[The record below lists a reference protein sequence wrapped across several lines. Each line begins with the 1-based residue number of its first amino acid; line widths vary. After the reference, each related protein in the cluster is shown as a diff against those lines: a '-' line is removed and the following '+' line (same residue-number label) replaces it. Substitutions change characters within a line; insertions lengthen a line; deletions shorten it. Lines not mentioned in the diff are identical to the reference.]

1 MAAPL
6 DKKYLKEEEH
16 EITAEG
22 NKRYTICGMRFETTP
37 EYAVRKAVG
46 QGAYGLVCS
55 GRNVHTNKL
64 VALKKIPKAFEDTV
78 DCKRLL
84 REIKILR
91 HFKHDNVLGLL
102 DILPPPG
109 GGSKEWKDVVRC
121 HVRRPPRRHAASLP
135 PESCCRLARHLATRT
150 GCPGMLT
157 CPVCA
162 HARQY
167 IVSELMDTD
176 LHYIIH
182 SKQPLTDEHFKYF
195 LYQVSL
201 LLRVAART
209 RPAHPHSRR
218 IRPRAAG
225 ASSHVCVRHARPVQI
240 LRGVHAIH
248 TAHVLHRDLKPGNL
262 LVNKN
267 CDLKICDFGLARAID
282 PSEEKKDL
290 GLTECARVYGRPRPR
305 TACRVCRI
313 RSARSARLLSRLLSR
328 PPAPP
333 AAPPAEPPLRADTVR
348 YVVTRWYRAPELL
361 VENQSYTT
369 AIDVWAVGCIFA
381 EMLGRKAL
389 FPGRDYLHQLR
400 LIIDVLGTPSE
411 ADLACITNQ
420 QAVQF
425 LRTLPVKPRK
435 PWTEIFPNA
444 SPQALDLL
452 NEMLVFDPA
461 KRCTMVD
468 ALNSEYM
475 AALHQGRELPQEEEH
490 FSFGFEK
497 PEITQDELRD
507 LIWKEMGSF
516 HPDLLKK
523 G

>member
-1 MAAPL
+1 MAAKAEL

-16 EITAEG
+16 EKLPDG

-37 EYAVRKAVG
+37 KYAVRKAVG

-55 GRNVHTNKL
+55 GRNVETNKL
-64 VALKKIPKAFEDTV
+64 VAIKKISKAFEDTV

-84 REIKILR
+84 REIKILQ

-102 DILPPPG
+102 DILPPG
-109 GGSKEWKDVVRC
+109 KDGSKEWKDV
-121 HVRRPPRRHAASLP
+121 
-135 PESCCRLARHLATRT
+135 
-150 GCPGMLT
+150 
-157 CPVCA
+157 
-162 HARQY
+162 Y

-182 SKQPLTDEHFKYF
+182 SKQQLTDEHFKYF
-195 LYQVSL
+195 LY
-201 LLRVAART
+201 
-209 RPAHPHSRR
+209 
-218 IRPRAAG
+218 
-225 ASSHVCVRHARPVQI
+225 QI

-267 CDLKICDFGLARAID
+267 CDLKICDFGLARGID
-282 PSEEKKDL
+282 PSEEKKDI
-290 GLTECARVYGRPRPR
+290 GLTE
-305 TACRVCRI
+305 
-313 RSARSARLLSRLLSR
+313 
-328 PPAPP
+328 
-333 AAPPAEPPLRADTVR
+333 

-400 LIIDVLGTPSE
+400 LIIDHLGTPSE
-411 ADLACITNQ
+411 ADLACITNR

-435 PWTEIFPNA
+435 PWADVFPSA
-444 SPQALDLL
+444 STGALDLL

-475 AALHQGRELPQEEEH
+475 AALHQGRTLPQEEEH

-497 PEITQDELRD
+497 PDITQEELRD
-507 LIWKEMGSF
+507 LIWEGACCGSGCGL
-516 HPDLLKK
+516 PRIAADCRGLPRIAADDR
-523 G
+523 

>member
-1 MAAPL
+1 MKTSDSKPV
-6 DKKYLKEEEH
+6 DKKMQEQEH
-16 EITAEG
+16 ELTEYG
-22 NKRYTICGMRFETTP
+22 TKRYTICGMRFETTT

-55 GRNVHTNKL
+55 GRNVETSTP
-64 VALKKIPKAFEDTV
+64 VAIKKIPKAFEDTI

-91 HFKHDNVLGLL
+91 HFRHDNVLGLI
-102 DILPPPG
+102 DILPPPAG
-109 GGSKEWKDVVRC
+109 AGSKDWRDV
-121 HVRRPPRRHAASLP
+121 
-135 PESCCRLARHLATRT
+135 
-150 GCPGMLT
+150 
-157 CPVCA
+157 
-162 HARQY
+162 Y

-195 LYQVSL
+195 LYQ
-201 LLRVAART
+201 
-209 RPAHPHSRR
+209 
-218 IRPRAAG
+218 
-225 ASSHVCVRHARPVQI
+225 I

-248 TAHVLHRDLKPGNL
+248 SAHVLHRDLKPGNL

-282 PSEEKKDL
+282 PSEKEKKDL
-290 GLTECARVYGRPRPR
+290 GLTE
-305 TACRVCRI
+305 
-313 RSARSARLLSRLLSR
+313 
-328 PPAPP
+328 
-333 AAPPAEPPLRADTVR
+333 

-361 VENQSYTT
+361 VENQTYTT

-411 ADLACITNQ
+411 EDLSCITNA

-425 LRTLPVKPRK
+425 LRTLPLKPRR
-435 PWTEIFPNA
+435 PWSDVFPSA
-444 SPQALDLL
+444 TPQAIALLDA
-452 NEMLVFDPA
+452 MLVFNPA
-461 KRCTMVD
+461 KRCTMED

-475 AALHQGRELPQEEEH
+475 AALHQGRPLPREEEH

-497 PEITQDELRD
+497 AEITQAELRG
-507 LIWKEMGSF
+507 LIWEQMTDF
-516 HPDLLKK
+516 HPEAGASRKS
-523 G
+523 GA

>member
-1 MAAPL
+1 MSSAPV
-6 DKKYLKEEEH
+6 DKKLQEQEH
-16 EITAEG
+16 EITEY
-22 NKRYTICGMRFETTP
+22 NYKRYNICGMRFETTP
-37 EYAVRKAVG
+37 NYAVRKAVG

-55 GRNVHTNKL
+55 GRNIESGKT
-64 VALKKIPKAFEDTV
+64 VAIKKIPKAFEDII

-91 HFKHDNVLGLL
+91 HFRHDNVLGLV
-102 DILPPPG
+102 DILPPTG
-109 GGSKEWKDVVRC
+109 KLQDWKDV
-121 HVRRPPRRHAASLP
+121 
-135 PESCCRLARHLATRT
+135 
-150 GCPGMLT
+150 
-157 CPVCA
+157 
-162 HARQY
+162 Y

-195 LYQVSL
+195 LY
-201 LLRVAART
+201 
-209 RPAHPHSRR
+209 
-218 IRPRAAG
+218 
-225 ASSHVCVRHARPVQI
+225 QI

-282 PSEEKKDL
+282 PTEEKKDL
-290 GLTECARVYGRPRPR
+290 GLTE
-305 TACRVCRI
+305 
-313 RSARSARLLSRLLSR
+313 
-328 PPAPP
+328 
-333 AAPPAEPPLRADTVR
+333 

-411 ADLACITNQ
+411 EDLACITNH

-435 PWTEIFPNA
+435 AWSEIFPNA
-444 SPQALDLL
+444 SPAALNLL
-452 NEMLVFDPA
+452 NDMLVFNPS
-461 KRCTMVD
+461 KRCTMVE

-475 AALHQGRELPQEEEH
+475 TALHQGRELPQEEKH

-497 PEITQDELRD
+497 SDITQEELRE
-507 LIWKEMGSF
+507 LIWSEMASF
-516 HPDLLKK
+516 HPELKDRQ
-523 G
+523 

>member
-1 MAAPL
+1 MSQPL

-22 NKRYTICGMRFETTP
+22 NKRYTICGMSFVTTKN
-37 EYAVRKAVG
+37 YAVRKAVG

-55 GRNVHTNKL
+55 GRIVDSGKL

-109 GGSKEWKDVVRC
+109 SEAKGWKDV
-121 HVRRPPRRHAASLP
+121 
-135 PESCCRLARHLATRT
+135 
-150 GCPGMLT
+150 
-157 CPVCA
+157 
-162 HARQY
+162 Y

-195 LYQVSL
+195 LY
-201 LLRVAART
+201 
-209 RPAHPHSRR
+209 
-218 IRPRAAG
+218 
-225 ASSHVCVRHARPVQI
+225 QI

-282 PSEEKKDL
+282 PTEEKKDL
-290 GLTECARVYGRPRPR
+290 GLTE
-305 TACRVCRI
+305 
-313 RSARSARLLSRLLSR
+313 
-328 PPAPP
+328 
-333 AAPPAEPPLRADTVR
+333 

-389 FPGRDYLHQLR
+389 LPGRDYLDQLKR
-400 LIIDVLGTPSE
+400 IIDVLGTPSE
-411 ADLACITNQ
+411 HDLSCITNV

-425 LRTLPVKPRK
+425 LRTLPKKDRK
-435 PWTEIFPNA
+435 PWAEVFPNA
-444 SPQALDLL
+444 TPQALALLDL
-452 NEMLVFDPA
+452 MLIFNPEE
-461 KRCTMVD
+461 RCSMED

-475 AALHQGRELPQEEEH
+475 AALHQNRELPKEEKH
-490 FSFGFEK
+490 FSFGFET
-497 PEITQDELRD
+497 PDISQEELRA
-507 LIWKEMGSF
+507 LIWSEMASF
-516 HPDLLKK
+516 HPEMGDVQLPAK
-523 G
+523 

>member
-1 MAAPL
+1 MASSARAIVE
-6 DKKYLKEEEH
+6 D
-16 EITAEG
+16 
-22 NKRYTICGMRFETTP
+22 
-37 EYAVRKAVG
+37 
-46 QGAYGLVCS
+46 
-55 GRNVHTNKL
+55 NKL
-64 VALKKIPKAFEDTV
+64 IAIKKIPKAFEDTV

-91 HFKHDNVLGLL
+91 HFKHDNVLGLH

-109 GGSKEWKDVVRC
+109 GNAKDWKDV
-121 HVRRPPRRHAASLP
+121 
-135 PESCCRLARHLATRT
+135 
-150 GCPGMLT
+150 
-157 CPVCA
+157 
-162 HARQY
+162 Y

-195 LYQVSL
+195 LY
-201 LLRVAART
+201 
-209 RPAHPHSRR
+209 
-218 IRPRAAG
+218 
-225 ASSHVCVRHARPVQI
+225 QI

-282 PSEEKKDL
+282 PRDAEKKDI
-290 GLTECARVYGRPRPR
+290 GLTE
-305 TACRVCRI
+305 
-313 RSARSARLLSRLLSR
+313 
-328 PPAPP
+328 
-333 AAPPAEPPLRADTVR
+333 

-411 ADLACITNQ
+411 EDLSCITNQ

-444 SPQALDLL
+444 TPQAIALLDS
-452 NEMLVFDPA
+452 MLIFNPSQ
-461 KRCTMVD
+461 RCTMVD
-468 ALNSEYM
+468 ALNCEYM
-475 AALHQGRELPQEEEH
+475 TALHQGKGLPPTETT
-490 FSFGFEK
+490 FSFDFEK
-497 PEITQDELRD
+497 PDITQDELRE
-507 LIWKEMGSF
+507 LIWSEMANF
-516 HPDLLKK
+516 HPELR
-523 G
+523 